1 MTDMNEATAHGV
13 RELKAL
19 LSAALIIAQARERT
33 REHEL
38 RQQEREMA
46 ERERQAWRGA
56 HHDPAASP
64 TGPDPNGLLTQPDPA
79 RQERELEAIRA
90 SATRTSNV
98 TAEHDDEYAA
108 AAASPTH
115 STQTPASQL
124 DLAEKWAN
132 AHVDPDAGP
141 RYRAE
146 LDNQVR
152 AQGVDPAEILLPPR
166 EGQQSSGQYFTP
178 TVIDPEQVR
187 QDADIRAGELER
199 DPDARR
205 LARSKPFK
213 RTAAKYRRP
222 STPTGPGRAVG
233 QRRSSRARPTAPTP
247 HRRSPPA
254 WGPAAN
260 SPSPT
265 GTRPAPR
272 AGNAETAQSPLI
284 AGPRRLGRLRHA
296 CTSPPPVHCI
306 SMQSGDPR
314 RVPPEVGHHTPF
326 DFPCAT
332 STSESTTARTQGSS
346 TGAPSRNA
354 ATSSDGLGRRSCPEP
369 ARPRDGPE

>member
-46 ERERQAWRGA
+46 ERERQARRGA

-64 TGPDPNGLLTQPDPA
+64 TGPDPNGLLTPPDPA
-79 RQERELEAIRA
+79 RQERELKAIRA
-90 SATRTSNV
+90 NAARTSNV
-98 TAEHDDEYAA
+98 TAEREDEYAA
-108 AAASPTH
+108 TAASAAQ

-132 AHVDPDAGP
+132 AHASPDAGP
-141 RYRAE
+141 LYRAE

-152 AQGVDPAEILLPPR
+152 ARGADPAEILLPPP
-166 EGQQSSGQYFTP
+166 EGQQPRGQSFTP

-205 LARSKPFK
+205 LEAETTREQALGEVQARQDDGAEIQ
-213 RTAAKYRRP
+213 AAEH
-222 STPTGPGRAVG
+222 
-233 QRRSSRARPTAPTP
+233 P
-247 HRRSPPA
+247 HGA
-254 WGPAAN
+254 WQGGGPAAQLAGKAY
-260 SPSPT
+260 STDPSSAI
-265 GTRPAPR
+265 PA
-272 AGNAETAQSPLI
+272 
-284 AGPRRLGRLRHA
+284 RLG
-296 CTSPPPVHCI
+296 TSRKQPI
-306 SMQSGDPR
+306 TNRDQ
-314 RVPPEVGHHTPF
+314 
-326 DFPCAT
+326 
-332 STSESTTARTQGSS
+332 ARTQ
-346 TGAPSRNA
+346 SRE
-354 ATSSDGLGRRSCPEP
+354 R
-369 ARPRDGPE
+369 

>member
-38 RQQEREMA
+38 RQQERDMA

-79 RQERELEAIRA
+79 RQERELESIRA
-90 SATRTSNV
+90 SAARTSNV
-98 TAEHDDEYAA
+98 TAEREDEYAA
-108 AAASPTH
+108 ANASAAH
-115 STQTPASQL
+115 STQTPAAQL

-132 AHVDPDAGP
+132 AHVDPNAGP
-141 RYRAE
+141 HNRAE

-152 AQGVDPAEILLPPR
+152 ARGADPAEILLTPR
-166 EGQQSSGQYFTP
+166 EGQQPSGQSFTP

-205 LARSKPFK
+205 LEAEITREQALGEV
-213 RTAAKYRRP
+213 AAHQDDAAEIEAAEHP
-222 STPTGPGRAVG
+222 NG
-233 QRRSSRARPTAPTP
+233 
-247 HRRSPPA
+247 A
-254 WGPAAN
+254 WQGGGPAAQLAGKAY
-260 SPSPT
+260 STDPSSAI
-265 GTRPAPR
+265 PA
-272 AGNAETAQSPLI
+272 
-284 AGPRRLGRLRHA
+284 RLG
-296 CTSPPPVHCI
+296 TSRKQPI
-306 SMQSGDPR
+306 TNRDQ
-314 RVPPEVGHHTPF
+314 
-326 DFPCAT
+326 
-332 STSESTTARTQGSS
+332 ARTQ
-346 TGAPSRNA
+346 SRE
-354 ATSSDGLGRRSCPEP
+354 R
-369 ARPRDGPE
+369 

>member
-19 LSAALIIAQARERT
+19 LSAALIIAQARERK

-64 TGPDPNGLLTQPDPA
+64 TGPDPNGLRTQPDPA

-90 SATRTSNV
+90 SAARTSNV
-98 TAEHDDEYAA
+98 TAEREDEYAA
-108 AAASPTH
+108 AAASTAH
-115 STQTPASQL
+115 STQAPASQL

-141 RYRAE
+141 LYRAE

-152 AQGVDPAEILLPPR
+152 ARGVDPAEILLPPR
-166 EGQQSSGQYFTP
+166 EGQQSSGQSFTP

-205 LARSKPFK
+205 LEAETTREQALGEV
-213 RTAAKYRRP
+213 TAHQADA
-222 STPTGPGRAVG
+222 TEMQVAEH
-233 QRRSSRARPTAPTP
+233 P
-247 HRRSPPA
+247 HGA
-254 WGPAAN
+254 WQGGGPAAQLAGKAY
-260 SPSPT
+260 STDPSSAIPT
-265 GTRPAPR
+265 
-272 AGNAETAQSPLI
+272 
-284 AGPRRLGRLRHA
+284 RLG
-296 CTSPPPVHCI
+296 TSRKQPI
-306 SMQSGDPR
+306 TNRDQ
-314 RVPPEVGHHTPF
+314 
-326 DFPCAT
+326 
-332 STSESTTARTQGSS
+332 ARTQ
-346 TGAPSRNA
+346 SRE
-354 ATSSDGLGRRSCPEP
+354 R
-369 ARPRDGPE
+369 

>member
-19 LSAALIIAQARERT
+19 LSAALIIAQARERK

-64 TGPDPNGLLTQPDPA
+64 PGPDPNGLLTHPDSA
-79 RQERELEAIRA
+79 RQKRELEAIRA
-90 SATRTSNV
+90 SAARTSNV
-98 TAEHDDEYAA
+98 TAEREDEYAA
-108 AAASPTH
+108 AASVAH
-115 STQTPASQL
+115 STPTPASGV
-124 DLAEKWAN
+124 DFAEKWAN
-132 AHVDPDAGP
+132 AHVDPNAGP
-141 RYRAE
+141 LYRAE

-205 LARSKPFK
+205 LEAETTREQALGEVQAHQDDGAEIQ
-213 RTAAKYRRP
+213 AAEHP
-222 STPTGPGRAVG
+222 NG
-233 QRRSSRARPTAPTP
+233 
-247 HRRSPPA
+247 A
-254 WGPAAN
+254 WQGGGPAAQLAGKAY
-260 SPSPT
+260 STDPSSAI
-265 GTRPAPR
+265 PA
-272 AGNAETAQSPLI
+272 
-284 AGPRRLGRLRHA
+284 RLG
-296 CTSPPPVHCI
+296 TSRKQPI
-306 SMQSGDPR
+306 TNRDQ
-314 RVPPEVGHHTPF
+314 
-326 DFPCAT
+326 
-332 STSESTTARTQGSS
+332 ARTQ
-346 TGAPSRNA
+346 SRE
-354 ATSSDGLGRRSCPEP
+354 R
-369 ARPRDGPE
+369 

>member
-38 RQQEREMA
+38 REQERQMA

-64 TGPDPNGLLTQPDPA
+64 PGPDPNGLLTQPDSA

-98 TAEHDDEYAA
+98 TAEREDEYAA
-108 AAASPTH
+108 ANASATH

-132 AHVDPDAGP
+132 AHVSPDAGP
-141 RYRAE
+141 LYRAE

-152 AQGVDPAEILLPPR
+152 TRGVDPAEILLPPR
-166 EGQQSSGQYFTP
+166 EGQQPSGQSFTP

-199 DPDARR
+199 DPDTRR
-205 LARSKPFK
+205 LETEITREQALGEI
-213 RTAAKYRRP
+213 AAHQDDAAEIQAAEHP
-222 STPTGPGRAVG
+222 NG
-233 QRRSSRARPTAPTP
+233 
-247 HRRSPPA
+247 A
-254 WGPAAN
+254 WQGGGPAAQLAGKAY
-260 SPSPT
+260 STDPSSAI
-265 GTRPAPR
+265 PA
-272 AGNAETAQSPLI
+272 
-284 AGPRRLGRLRHA
+284 RLGASRKQPITNRD
-296 CTSPPPVHCI
+296 
-306 SMQSGDPR
+306 Q
-314 RVPPEVGHHTPF
+314 
-326 DFPCAT
+326 
-332 STSESTTARTQGSS
+332 ARTQ
-346 TGAPSRNA
+346 SRE
-354 ATSSDGLGRRSCPEP
+354 R
-369 ARPRDGPE
+369 

>member
-38 RQQEREMA
+38 RQQERDMA

-79 RQERELEAIRA
+79 RQERELESIRA
-90 SATRTSNV
+90 SAARTSNV
-98 TAEHDDEYAA
+98 TAEREDEYAA
-108 AAASPTH
+108 AAASAAH
-115 STQTPASQL
+115 STQTPAAQL

-132 AHVDPDAGP
+132 AHVDPNAGP
-141 RYRAE
+141 LYRAE

-152 AQGVDPAEILLPPR
+152 ARGADPAEILLTPR
-166 EGQQSSGQYFTP
+166 EGQQPSGQSFTP

-205 LARSKPFK
+205 LEAEITREQALGEV
-213 RTAAKYRRP
+213 AAHQDDAAEIEAAEHP
-222 STPTGPGRAVG
+222 NG
-233 QRRSSRARPTAPTP
+233 
-247 HRRSPPA
+247 A
-254 WGPAAN
+254 WQGGGPAAQLAGKAY
-260 SPSPT
+260 STDPSSAI
-265 GTRPAPR
+265 PA
-272 AGNAETAQSPLI
+272 
-284 AGPRRLGRLRHA
+284 RLG
-296 CTSPPPVHCI
+296 TSRKQPI
-306 SMQSGDPR
+306 TNRDQ
-314 RVPPEVGHHTPF
+314 
-326 DFPCAT
+326 
-332 STSESTTARTQGSS
+332 ARTQ
-346 TGAPSRNA
+346 SRE
-354 ATSSDGLGRRSCPEP
+354 R
-369 ARPRDGPE
+369 